1 MIKDEYNK
9 NEKESLAAGRTLD
22 EIGKDVV
29 DVLFKVHF
37 NMGPGLAEEV
47 YDECVCI
54 ELTRRRIPF
63 TRQERI
69 DIEYDGEPLK
79 TYYIADFVVE
89 GRVIIELKAVKE
101 LLPVHEAQLINYLK
115 LTDTKLGYL
124 VNFHVAKIKD
134 GIKRRVNN
142 FPD

>member
-9 NEKESLAAGRTLD
+9 NEKESIDSGRTLD

-29 DVLFKVHF
+29 DALFKVHY

-47 YDECVCI
+47 YEECMCK
-54 ELTRRRIPF
+54 ELTRRGIPF
-63 TRQERI
+63 TCQERI
-69 DIEYDGEPLK
+69 NIEYDGELLE
-79 TYYIADFVVE
+79 TYYIADLVVE
-89 GRVIIELKAVKE
+89 GRVIVELKAVRE
-101 LLPVHEAQLINYLK
+101 LLPVHEAQIINYLK
-115 LTDTKLGYL
+115 LTGARLGYL

>member
-1 MIKDEYNK
+1 MIPEDYNK
-9 NEKESLAAGRTLD
+9 NEKESLEAGRTLD
-22 EIGKDVV
+22 QIGKDVV
-29 DVLFKVHF
+29 DCLFRVHF
-37 NMGPGLAEEV
+37 TMGPGLAEEV
-47 YDECVCI
+47 YEECMCK
-54 ELTRRRIPF
+54 ELTRRGIPF
-63 TRQERI
+63 TCQERI
-69 DIEYDGEPLK
+69 NIEYDGEPLE
-79 TYYIADFVVE
+79 TYYIADLVVE

-115 LTDTKLGYL
+115 LTSVKLGYL